1 MRMRSFSVLLSA
13 LLATFLAG
21 GTAIAGEHSKF
32 LLASGYE
39 ITFNVVDPG
48 TATCIGGV
56 ATGNPYD
63 PCAGSRRVLLKH
75 QVVETM
81 LFSPPAPVGPAVP
94 LLAGVNTL
102 TVDCSLDGNLKGSC
116 WGTFE
121 WNVDDESM
129 WGGVVSGTFD
139 YSDLTL
145 DYQMVGRGFGGAVD
159 GMQLHYDAIYP
170 GGFSFV
176 GEFAARVH
184 DPKAR

>member
-1 MRMRSFSVLLSA
+1 MRTKSFWMFVSI
-13 LLATFLAG
+13 LLAAFIVG
-21 GTAIAGEHSKF
+21 GATCAAEPSKF

-39 ITFNVVDPG
+39 VTFNVVDPG

-56 ATGNPYD
+56 ATGDPFNP
-63 PCAGSRRVLLKH
+63 CVGSRRVLLKH
-75 QVVETM
+75 QVVQTM

-94 LLAGVNTL
+94 LLVGVNTL
-102 TVDCSLDGNLKGSC
+102 AIDCSLDGNLKGSC

-121 WNVDDESM
+121 WKVDAEATWD
-129 WGGVVSGTFD
+129 GVVSGTFD
-139 YSDLTL
+139 FSDLSL

-159 GMQLHYDAIYP
+159 GMQLHYDVIYP